1 MKKLFVRRKEMIW
14 QREIIF
20 LSLFSFQNLCPYSK
34 TCKIEELYIY
44 ICINDKLKTRTLRLS
59 SKITRKY
66 RAKR

>member
-20 LSLFSFQNLCPYSK
+20 PSLFSFQNLCPYSK

-44 ICINDKLKTRTLRLS
+44 INDKLKTRTLRLS